1 MSESGYWRM
10 YGSDR
15 SPLLHDRVRAQV
27 RTGDAFEGAVVGVA
41 LGGELGDGKH
51 GRVRVSHA
59 LFWVAL

>member
-15 SPLLHDRVRAQV
+15 SPLLH
-27 RTGDAFEGAVVGVA
+27 GVA
-41 LGGELGDGKH
+41 LGGELELCDGDGKH